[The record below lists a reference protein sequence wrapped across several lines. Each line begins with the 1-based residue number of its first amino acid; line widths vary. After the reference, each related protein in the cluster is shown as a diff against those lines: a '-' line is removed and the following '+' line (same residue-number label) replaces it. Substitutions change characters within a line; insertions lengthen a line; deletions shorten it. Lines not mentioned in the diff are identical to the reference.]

1 MPPSLRVLLAGSL
14 FALGGAL
21 LKSCDFPSL
30 QRAGIRAAVAAATI
44 FLLLPAARMWPDR
57 RILLLA
63 PAYFGATCLY
73 VIANAMTT
81 AANAIFLQSTA
92 PLWLI
97 LFGPWLLKERPSQR
111 DVITLVCVAV
121 GMAMCF
127 LAPAEVVKTAPDPR
141 LGNWFAVASGICFA
155 LVLLGMRWLSR
166 TEQGHAA
173 AALAWGNA
181 FTFPLAFMLMP
192 LVGQQPIAGGP
203 RDWVLIV
210 VLGSIQ
216 VGLAYVI
223 LVRAMSLVPAM
234 RASLLLMVEPALNPT
249 IAWFVHHEAPHWLA
263 VAGGVLIVGSVLLA
277 SVLVRHRAE
286 PPPVAGT

>member
-1 MPPSLRVLLAGSL
+1 MPPSLRILLAGSL

-30 QRAGIRAAVAAATI
+30 QRAGIRAAVASTTI

-73 VIANAMTT
+73 VIANALTT

-97 LFGPWLLKERPSQR
+97 LFGPWLLKEKPSKR

-121 GMAMCF
+121 GMLMCF
-127 LAPAEVVKTAPDPR
+127 VAPTEVVKTATDPK
-141 LGNWFAVASGICFA
+141 LGNWFAIASGVCFA
-155 LVLLGMRWLSR
+155 FVLLGMRWLSR
-166 TEQGHAA
+166 TGQGHAA

-223 LVRAMSLVPAM
+223 LVRAIALVPAM
-234 RASLLLMVEPALNPT
+234 RASLLLMIEPALNPT

-277 SVLVRHRAE
+277 SVLVRHRVE